1 VEFGVRTP
9 SLPAGGLLIW
19 VGRQGWLQRPK
30 PPSLSSPLLPP
41 CCAPAAANRVGSVC
55 ATLTY
60 LPGPAA
66 AAEIST
72 HSRNSPPPS
81 VHTDRPVE
89 PAPVGGLTASR
100 RAGACGQTEPE
111 EWVPPP
117 TSGASNPGDPPSR
130 RRRRRGPVFRRRA
143 GGGVLEAEA
152 GDVLLLP
159 PRKVCDDRPPPS
171 SSSRSPPLGSSF
183 PLIKREIPPS
193 PRPPELGS
201 CRKDWS
207 LSESSR
213 RRRSGIRRRG
223 QLKSRQI
230 PGGFRSYG
238 DGDELKKKKKMM
250 MISFTTE

>member
-1 VEFGVRTP
+1 
-9 SLPAGGLLIW
+9 

-183 PLIKREIPPS
+183 PLIKRGFGEIPPS
-193 PRPPELGS
+193 PRPPSSARAAKTGLFLKAHVDADLG
-201 CRKDWS
+201 
-207 LSESSR
+207 
-213 RRRSGIRRRG
+213 
-223 QLKSRQI
+223 
-230 PGGFRSYG
+230 YG
-238 DGDELKKKKKMM
+238 E
-250 MISFTTE
+250 EVN